1 MKSSTPDRTGDGVRA
16 FTLVE
21 LLVVVSIIALLVA
34 ILLPSL
40 QKARAQAKDAVC
52 RSNLHQLAISVHY
65 YINENGDQIPWIR
78 GTPPAPNSP
87 PTNHPFYQY
96 HQILHLHKYLKQ
108 MPVYLCPRAV
118 EGGIAGLGGP
128 VGGKTVKDRDHYV
141 EGNTPVDPTNPN
153 PNKPKIGYYTVQK
166 VDSLF
171 RQKRGELFPAVDV
184 SGPSPRIE
192 SLYTEYW
199 FNDWNEGA
207 GGGTIPGISG
217 NKLSRIPHPDAA
229 VLFMDALHWNPRH
242 NGASNFAFLDSH
254 VESIPVK
261 QYYDYVHGSD
271 YASATDRD
279 AFGNLPYWCWGLGK
293 NIVGR

>member
-65 YINENGDQIPWIR
+65 YIAENGDQIPWIR
-78 GTPPAPNSP
+78 GTVVSP
-87 PTNHPFYQY
+87 STTPTNAPFYQY
-96 HQILHLHKYLKQ
+96 HQILHLQKYIKQ
-108 MPVYLCPRAV
+108 LPVYLCPRAI

-128 VGGKTVKDRDHYV
+128 KGGKSIKDREHYS
-141 EGNTPVDPTNPN
+141 EGQTLGGGNQI
-153 PNKPKIGYYTVQK
+153 IGYYTVLK
-166 VDSLF
+166 TDSLF
-171 RQKRGELFPAVDV
+171 RQKRGELFPAIDV
-184 SGPSPRIE
+184 SGPNPRLE

-199 FNDWNEGA
+199 FNDWNSGA

-229 VLFMDALHWNPRH
+229 VMFMDTIQWNPRH

-261 QYYDYVHGSD
+261 QYFDYVHGSD

-279 AFGNLPYWCWGLGK
+279 PFGNLPYWCWGLGK
-293 NIVGR
+293 NIIGR